1 MFVHH
6 KAIEKIRYDPEM
18 DQTGPRTG
26 PAGVS
31 ARRNRRLASVGLAAT
46 AAPWIVAG
54 LLDPA
59 VLARLTVE
67 DGPVETV
74 GAAFFL
80 LAALLMFIDW
90 RRSGG
95 AGRPRLHGL
104 GALALLLLVCA
115 GEEISWGQRI
125 FGWKP
130 PPVIAEHNLQGETNL
145 HNLALFHPRNPD
157 GTPKGFLPLLL
168 NMNRLFAL
176 FWLVYCLLLPM
187 AVPRSD
193 GLRTLIQRL
202 GIPIPPLWI
211 GGLFLMSFIAPH
223 LIEYLRQGPSL
234 AGPLDEIKE
243 TAYAAI
249 YVLLGLVFG
258 GRTPAAR
265 LPSGTSDTA

>member
-1 MFVHH
+1 MYHRT
-6 KAIEKIRYDPEM
+6 IEKTRYDSKM
-18 DQTGPRTG
+18 DQTGHGTG

-46 AAPWIVAG
+46 AVLWIVTG

-67 DGPVETV
+67 DGPVETM

-130 PPVIAEHNLQGETNL
+130 PPLLAEYNLQGETNL
-145 HNLALFHPRNPD
+145 HNLELFHPRNPD

-187 AVPRSD
+187 AVPRSG
-193 GLRTLIQRL
+193 GLRTLMQRL
-202 GIPIPPLWI
+202 GIPVPPLWI
-211 GGLFLMSFIAPH
+211 GALFLVSFIAPH
-223 LIEYLRQGPSL
+223 LIEHLRPVHSL

-243 TAYAAI
+243 TAHAAT
-249 YVLLGLVFG
+249 YVLLGLVFV
-258 GRTPAAR
+258 GRTTAAHH
-265 LPSGTSDTA
+265 SAGTVDPG